1 MDSNR
6 SWPWPIVGALALG
19 LAVPATLAQ
28 TPSEER
34 ALTRPPERVVTR
46 PDGTVIYPI
55 VDEQETRRGTGLWR
69 DRSVDAEERER
80 RRLEAQR
87 SAAERQ
93 ELRMRERDAALEN
106 PARQIPPTI
115 GR

>member
-6 SWPWPIVGALALG
+6 KWRWRVGGALALA

-28 TPSEER
+28 TQPQER
-34 ALTRPPERVVTR
+34 TVTR
-46 PDGTVIYPI
+46 PDGTVVYPL
-55 VDEQETRRGTGLWR
+55 VNERETRSGLSSR
-69 DRSVDAEERER
+69 DRPVDAEERER

-87 SAAERQ
+87 GAVERQ
-93 ELRMRERDAALEN
+93 EQRMREREAALEN
-106 PARQIPPTI
+106 PARQIPPTV